1 MFETHK
7 KSIIQ
12 RVYIL
17 RRQIF
22 IMSKMVYFDEF
33 FKTWSLRSV
42 LPDMS
47 ILRQKLMENVTIKK
61 FKCDIL
67 GDFQALCSQ
76 SAFIDAENIRNNYS
90 SS

>member
-33 FKTWSLRSV
+33 FKT
-42 LPDMS
+42 
-47 ILRQKLMENVTIKK
+47 
-61 FKCDIL
+61 
-67 GDFQALCSQ
+67 
-76 SAFIDAENIRNNYS
+76 
-90 SS
+90 